1 LLSRRKLQRS
11 ANKLAAAVGI
21 NQQRLAS
28 PVRELSGGNQQKIAI
43 GRSLMTQDGGTLLMI
58 EPSRGVDVGARAD
71 IYELMRQLCRRGF
84 SILMSSTDIEEVVGM
99 SDTVIT
105 MYRGSKVAQY
115 DRDEIDR
122 RRILSDIL
130 HQARADE
137 AA

>member
-1 LLSRRKLQRS
+1 
-11 ANKLAAAVGI
+11 
-21 NQQRLAS
+21 
-28 PVRELSGGNQQKIAI
+28 
-43 GRSLMTQDGGTLLMI
+43 
-58 EPSRGVDVGARAD
+58 
-71 IYELMRQLCRRGF
+71 
-84 SILMSSTDIEEVVGM
+84 M